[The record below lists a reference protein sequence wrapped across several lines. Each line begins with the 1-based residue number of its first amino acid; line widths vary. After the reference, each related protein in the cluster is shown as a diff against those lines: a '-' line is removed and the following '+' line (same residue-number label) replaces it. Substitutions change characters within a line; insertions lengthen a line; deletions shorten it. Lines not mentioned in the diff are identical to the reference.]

1 MSLQQP
7 GSYQSRVL
15 SGILRQTRQ
24 WIDQAS
30 EALRRLKVSA
40 VWTAQVTLYPVYFAF
55 QSVRL
60 VGTQIRRAV
69 GLGLPAL
76 KAWVLDYA
84 PTRQSQNTEKR
95 TLRSSTSLT
104 AETPIQQAL
113 LTVSSF
119 SLPVDLPVL
128 VEAKEALAESR
139 PQDQSPSPFGFR
151 SMRHLVA
158 TTLRSWLLRLTGQQS
173 EVELEQGL
181 TATSAE
187 LTAASRRQL
196 TQPPMAA
203 MTQAKV
209 FVRGIA
215 SLLETR
221 SLVLVTNHNQVLDI
235 LTAEQQIQLRQKI
248 AWETAHYGRYLRLR
262 QATRQMLHSRPI
274 SDNPHVL
281 LPVRLFQKLMAW
293 VQASPIAIAT
303 NLFQEASLNGMR
315 GTRKVASLSLPALP
329 LLPALPFQKTRVSE
343 LNSPFS
349 GGALAPVPA
358 SLPFNLSTTLS
369 NPFAPFSSL
378 KLPGEASPSLNPTQ
392 LPQGSEFSN
401 YLETDAIPIGYV
413 LSPLE
418 KVMEWLDRFLLWL
431 EKWIIALWNWL
442 LKWVRKEP

>member
-158 TTLRSWLLRLTGQQS
+158 TTLRSWLLRLTGQPS
-173 EVELEQGL
+173 EAELEQGL
-181 TATSAE
+181 TAASAE
-187 LTAASRRQL
+187 LTATSRGQL
-196 TQPPMAA
+196 TQPPTAA

-221 SLVLVTNHNQVLDI
+221 SLVLVTNHNQVLDV

-293 VQASPIAIAT
+293 VQSSPIAIAT
-303 NLFQEASLNGMR
+303 NLFQEASLTGMR
-315 GTRKVASLSLPALP
+315 GTRKVASLPAVP
-329 LLPALPFQKTRVSE
+329 LLPALPSQKPRVSP
-343 LNSPFS
+343 LNSPFP
-349 GGALAPVPA
+349 GAALASVSA
-358 SLPFNLSTTLS
+358 SSSFNLSTTLF
-369 NPFAPFSSL
+369 NPFAPFPSL
-378 KLPGEASPSLNPTQ
+378 KVLGEASPSFNPTQ
-392 LPQGSEFSN
+392 LLQGSEFSN

-418 KVMEWLDRFLLWL
+418 KVMGWLDRFLLWL